1 MKIDVE
7 GHEMEVLKGAAK
19 TIAGSRPV
27 ILIEVR
33 TMNEVEVDDWF
44 MALDYR
50 QCRFDLQDHLAVVN
64 GFLQSTGDC
73 LYVPSERLAEVGLE
87 H

>member
-1 MKIDVE
+1 
-7 GHEMEVLKGAAK
+7 
-19 TIAGSRPV
+19 
-27 ILIEVR
+27 
-33 TMNEVEVDDWF
+33 MNEVEVDDWF

-64 GFLQSTGDC
+64 GFLPSTGDC